1 MDLVPETDA
10 IIIGAGP
17 VGLFA
22 SFQLGLYGFR
32 CLLIDALDRAGGQCT
47 ALYADKPIYDV
58 PGFSRIDASE
68 LVDRLLGQIAPFSP
82 AFSFGRTVSSIDR
95 REDGTFH
102 VAIDTGEV
110 SGARVVVIAAGG
122 GAFRSRPFSVE
133 KPDPEVG
140 NSDPGP
146 RAPGII
152 ALDPIPAWD
161 WGLVEQDG
169 TIPVDSATFATSVP
183 GIFAIGDACVYPGK
197 VRLILSGF
205 HEAALM
211 AQAARKFL
219 RPDGRPAPLYT
230 STSPILQKR
239 LGVEE

>member
-1 MDLVPETDA
+1 MDRLPETDA

-58 PGFSRIDASE
+58 PGFARIDAAE

-82 AFSFGRTVSSIDR
+82 AFSFGRTVSSIER
-95 REDGTFH
+95 HEEGTFR
-102 VAIDTGEV
+102 VANDVGEA
-110 SGARVVVIAAGG
+110 SDARVVVIAAGT
-122 GAFRSRPFSVE
+122 GAFRSRPFASE
-133 KPDPEVG
+133 KSDPKVG
-140 NSDPGP
+140 NPGP
-146 RAPGII
+146 GPQATGV
-152 ALDPIPAWD
+152 LTLNPIPARD

-183 GIFAIGDACVYPGK
+183 GIFAIGDACLYPGK

-211 AQAARKFL
+211 AQAARKLL

-239 LGVEE
+239 LGVEK